1 MEVITVLT
9 GGAGFEDAAEYLP
22 YVSGAPA
29 GPHRQ
34 EAQRLRQA
42 AVADCR
48 GC

>member
-22 YVSGAPA
+22 
-29 GPHRQ
+29 HRQ

-48 GC
+48 AADIP